1 MIEFIILPLMAKKK
15 STSSKASKK
24 TTTVRTH
31 PRHVKLSEK
40 NPNGITIVDQHLR
53 RVPGTFLDEKEIYK
67 IANGYSLKGI
77 KKPSKDNLE
86 SVDGNLYDNQIALW
100 TNYFNKLFNITPALD
115 PNMIKALIGSESNFK
130 VDARTPQ
137 AIGIAQ
143 ITKQTLKIVQ
153 DPNGE
158 VKDFI
163 FSNISQKDL
172 ENPDIAIPIAVRW
185 LTHKKSM
192 VEKKLGR
199 PSTHEDI
206 ILEYKGLLKSDS
218 TYKSNAL
225 KKYRKYYDM
234 LTK

>member
-1 MIEFIILPLMAKKK
+1 MAKKK
-15 STSSKASKK
+15 STPSKASKK

-31 PRHVKLSEK
+31 PRYVKPSAK
-40 NPNGITIVDQHLR
+40 NPDGITIVDQHLR

-67 IANGYSLKGI
+67 ITNGYSLKGI
-77 KKPSKDNLE
+77 QKPSKNNLE
-86 SVDGNLYDNQIALW
+86 SPDGNLYDNQISIW
-100 TNYFNKLFNITPALD
+100 TNYFNKLFKITPSLD

-143 ITKQTLKIVQ
+143 ITKQTLKIAQ

-163 FSNISQKDL
+163 FNNISQKDL

-185 LTHKKSM
+185 LSHKKSM
-192 VEKKLGR
+192 AEIKLGR
-199 PSTHEDI
+199 PATHEDI
-206 ILEYKGLLKSDS
+206 ILEYKGLLKSE
-218 TYKSNAL
+218 TKYKNNAL
-225 KKYRKYYDM
+225 KQYRKFYEI

>member
-1 MIEFIILPLMAKKK
+1 MAKKK
-15 STSSKASKK
+15 SASTKTTKK

-31 PRHVKLSEK
+31 PRHVKSSSK
-40 NPNGITIVDQHLR
+40 NPDGITIVGKHLR

-86 SVDGNLYDNQIALW
+86 SADDNLYDNQIALW
-100 TNYFNKLFNITPALD
+100 TNYFNKLFNIAPALD

-143 ITKQTLKIVQ
+143 VTKQTLKIVQ

-163 FSNISQKDL
+163 FNNISQKDL
-172 ENPDIAIPIAVRW
+172 ENPDIAIPIAIRW
-185 LTHKKSM
+185 LSHKKSM

>member
-1 MIEFIILPLMAKKK
+1 MAKKK
-15 STSSKASKK
+15 SVRKKSKSRITKDNDKK
-24 TTTVRTH
+24 VTTVHTH
-31 PRHVKLSEK
+31 SRHVKPSLK

-53 RVPGTFLDEKEIYK
+53 RLPGTYLDEKEIYK
-67 IANGYSLKGI
+67 IMNGYSLKGI
-77 KKPSKDNLE
+77 KKPSNNNLE
-86 SVDGNLYDNQIALW
+86 SPDGNLYDDQIALW
-100 TNYFNKLFNITPALD
+100 ADYFNKLLNIKPSLD

-130 VDARTPQ
+130 TDAKTPQ

-163 FSNISQKDL
+163 FNNIKQKDL

-185 LTHKKSM
+185 LTHKKFM
-192 VEKKLGR
+192 AERKLGL
-199 PSTHEDI
+199 PATHEDI

-218 TYKSNAL
+218 TYKNKAL
-225 KKYRKYYDM
+225 TKYRKYYDL